1 MKKYINALELFLDKL
16 NFLYYFEYFCHI
28 MILVFCI
35 LFFLKIAHYTQD
47 FKWPFFP
54 HIHTISWPMF
64 FGKIYNPLYMS
75 VMDVNFGKIYN
86 PLVMDVN
93 NVAYI
98 FYANHSTTIVMIVMA
113 V

>member
-75 VMDVNFGKIYN
+75 VMDVN
-86 PLVMDVN
+86 